1 MNMKKNV
8 LLIPVCML
16 ALAFLMPATAHCQ
29 GFLKKLK
36 QKVESAVIG
45 TDESEESTDSDLEE
59 GAPENANPT
68 PADKIPKL
76 RIASSSWDELIQPS
90 KASTV
95 GALLSE
101 LPALPSIAALATPT
115 EEARAAYYRKIVAVD
130 MRVEEL
136 DNQNTCSDEEMLAA
150 RDKLYQELTGILG
163 LTVDEMK
170 RLEDPNLP
178 EAEKQQLLAKTKET
192 MITDSEMNKMTA
204 MGAELEKREKAKG
217 GKLSEEEMMQFVS
230 ENPDALNDLTAV
242 ATRGMESASKVQAL
256 NARFD
261 KLNRKLQQVS
271 EKQKKLAEQNQGV
284 ITSCQKIAADYEK
297 ELKTIYEKIFA
308 TEDRDEIEKLYA
320 KADELMKNYR
330 TRAAKLW
337 RNSLQ
342 AQLDQAKALLPE
354 LEKVYAEMVKEE
366 MIPACAMNRASYNL
380 VTSFTDILHRAYSA
394 FPQPNVL
401 PVKMEPMLEFEKHEH
416 LWWPES
422 GFASSVKDFLA
433 NSRIIVYDGKE
444 KARFVYENG
453 RRRKLT
459 DKDPRDFQPKTPRVQ
474 PPYNTWTSE
483 SGVRQ
488 VTFTRDGSVT
498 LHDGTS
504 FYPLAFQQEDNKL
517 VWVIVRDN
525 SIVKCTYKL

>member
-1 MNMKKNV
+1 MKKNV
-8 LLIPVCML
+8 LLIPVCLLLL
-16 ALAFLMPATAHCQ
+16 ALMPATAHSQ

-36 QKVESAVIG
+36 QKVENAVEG
-45 TDESEESTDSDLEE
+45 TDEPEENADEE
-59 GAPENANPT
+59 GEEGEPGNGTPT

-76 RIASSSWDELIQPS
+76 RIATSSWDEMIQPS

-95 GALLSE
+95 KALLNE
-101 LPALPSIAALATPT
+101 LPALPTVAAMVTPT
-115 EEARAAYYRKIVAVD
+115 EEARASYYRKIVAVD

-136 DNQNTCSDEEMLAA
+136 DEANTCSDDEMLAA
-150 RDKLYQELTGILG
+150 RDKLYKEMAGVVG
-163 LTVDEMK
+163 LTVEEMK

-178 EAEKQQLLAKTKET
+178 EAEKEQLAAKVKNS
-192 MITDSEMNKMTA
+192 MITDSEMDKLTA

-217 GKLSEEEMMQFVS
+217 GKLGDEEMMQFVS

-242 ATRGMESASKVQAL
+242 AARSMETASKAQAL

-261 KLNRKLQQVS
+261 KLNRQLQRVS
-271 EKQKKLAEQNQGV
+271 EKQKQLAKQNEGV
-284 ITSCQKIAADYEK
+284 ITSCEKIAGDYENK
-297 ELKTIYEKIFA
+297 LKKIYEQIFA
-308 TEDRDEIEKLYA
+308 TEDREEIEKLYA
-320 KADELMKNYR
+320 QADELMKNYR

-342 AQLDQAKALLPE
+342 AQLDEAKALLPE
-354 LEKVYAEMVKEE
+354 LEGVYAEMAKEE
-366 MIPACAMNRASYNL
+366 IIPACAVNRASYNL
-380 VTSFTDILHRAYSA
+380 VTCFTDILHKAYSD
-394 FPQPNVL
+394 FPQPSVL
-401 PVKMEPMLEFEKHEH
+401 PVQMEPMLEFKKHEY

-422 GFASSVKDFLA
+422 GFASSVTDFLT
-433 NSRIIVYDGKE
+433 NSRILVYDSEE
-444 KARFVYENG
+444 KARYVYENG

-459 DKDPRDFQPKTPRVQ
+459 DKDPRDFQPTTPRVK

-483 SGVRQ
+483 SGVRK
-488 VTFTRDGSVT
+488 VTYTRDGSVT

-504 FYPLAFQQEDNKL
+504 FYPLAFQQVDNKL

>member
-1 MNMKKNV
+1 MKKNV
-8 LLIPVCML
+8 LLIPVCIL

-36 QKVESAVIG
+36 QKVENAVVG
-45 TDESEESTDSDLEE
+45 TDESEDNTDWDSEE
-59 GAPENANPT
+59 GETENATPT
-68 PADKIPKL
+68 PTDRIPKL
-76 RIASSSWDELIQPS
+76 RIATSSWDEMIQPS
-90 KASTV
+90 KASTAK
-95 GALLSE
+95 ALLNE
-101 LPALPSIAALATPT
+101 LPALPTVAALAAPT
-115 EEARAAYYRKIVAVD
+115 EEARASYYRKIVAVD

-136 DNQNTCSDEEMLAA
+136 DQQNTCSDEEMLAA
-150 RDKLYQELTGILG
+150 RDKLYLELAGVIG

-170 RLEDPNLP
+170 LLEDPNLP
-178 EAEKQQLLAKTKET
+178 EAEKQRLLAKTKES
-192 MITDSEMNKMTA
+192 MITGSEMDQLTA

-242 ATRGMESASKVQAL
+242 AARSMETASKAQVI
-256 NARFD
+256 NARFN
-261 KLNRKLQQVS
+261 KLIRQLQQVS
-271 EKQKKLAEQNQGV
+271 EKQKQLAKQNQGV
-284 ITSCQKIAADYEK
+284 ITSCEKIADDYEK
-297 ELKTIYEKIFA
+297 ELKKIYEQIFA
-308 TEDRDEIEKLYA
+308 TEDRGEIEKFYA
-320 KADELMKNYR
+320 QADELMKNYR

-342 AQLDQAKALLPE
+342 AQLDDAKALLPE
-354 LEKVYAEMVKEE
+354 LERVYAEMAKEE

-380 VTSFTDILHRAYSA
+380 VTSFTDILHKAYSD

-401 PVKMEPMLEFEKHEH
+401 PVQMEPMLEFKKHEY

-422 GFASSVKDFLA
+422 GFASSVTDFIA
-433 NSRIIVYDGKE
+433 NSRIIVYDGEE
-444 KARFVYENG
+444 KARYVYEDG

-459 DKDPRDFQPKTPRVQ
+459 DKDPRDFQPKTPRVK

-483 SGVRQ
+483 SGVRK
-488 VTFTRDGSVT
+488 VTYTRDGSVT

-504 FYPLAFQQEDNKL
+504 FYPLAFQQVDNKL